1 MTIKEYSFEKLT
13 VWNEIRDLIRLIY
26 SLTSIFPIEEKFGIS
41 NQMRRSAISIG
52 SNLAEGSS
60 KKSSKDQSR
69 FYNISY
75 SSLLE
80 LLSQTIVCKDLN
92 YIDEEKYF
100 AIRNSIQS
108 ISYKLNSLGN
118 KATEKANIDNSNFK

>member
-1 MTIKEYSFEKLT
+1 MIIKEYSFEKLK
-13 VWNEIRDLIRLIY
+13 VWNEIRELIKLIY

-52 SNLAEGSS
+52 ANLAEGSS
-60 KKSSKDQSR
+60 KKSGKYQSR

-80 LLSQTIVCKDLN
+80 LLSQTIVCRDLN
-92 YIDEEKYF
+92 YNDDEKYLM
-100 AIRNSIQS
+100 IRSSIQS
-108 ISYKLNSLGN
+108 ISFKLNSLRN
-118 KATEKANIDNSNFK
+118 KATEKGNTDDTKI

>member
-41 NQMRRSAISIG
+41 NQMKRSAISIG
-52 SNLAEGSS
+52 SNHAEGSS

-108 ISYKLNSLGN
+108 ISYKLNSLRN

>member
-26 SLTSIFPIEEKFGIS
+26 YLTSIFPIEEKFGIS

-75 SSLLE
+75 SSLME

-108 ISYKLNSLGN
+108 ISYKLNSLRN

>member
-60 KKSSKDQSR
+60 KNPVRINHVLQHQ
-69 FYNISY
+69 
-75 SSLLE
+75 L
-80 LLSQTIVCKDLN
+80 
-92 YIDEEKYF
+92 
-100 AIRNSIQS
+100 
-108 ISYKLNSLGN
+108 
-118 KATEKANIDNSNFK
+118 FKFIGTS